1 LTNIKQRIGSSYENW
16 TRERLDMIEHSAE
29 LALEVLAE
37 NDPSDLKEYSLDD
50 EQDAI
55 DRDLR
60 NLLERTKARISLLQ

>member
-1 LTNIKQRIGSSYENW
+1 
-16 TRERLDMIEHSAE
+16 MIEHSAE